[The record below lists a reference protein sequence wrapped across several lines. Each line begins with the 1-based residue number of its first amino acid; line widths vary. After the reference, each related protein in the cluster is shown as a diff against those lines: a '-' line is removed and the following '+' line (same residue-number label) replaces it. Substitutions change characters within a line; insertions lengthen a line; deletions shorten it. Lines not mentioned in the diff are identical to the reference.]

1 MCGGCFLIFFGGKG
15 SNLTGAYLLEWGGSL
30 KPPPS
35 CGKFA
40 LELFAVFK
48 LGYFKKKYATKSI
61 AVE

>member
-1 MCGGCFLIFFGGKG
+1 MCGGCFLIFFGG
-15 SNLTGAYLLEWGGSL
+15 SNLTGAYLLEWVGGL

-40 LELFAVFK
+40 LELFAVLK
-48 LGYFKKKYATKSI
+48 LGYLKKKNATKSI